1 LHGTKTVSKKEI
13 NQVKTINES
22 LRTFSSE
29 DISVEGETFEIKS
42 KEKDVADFLKRV
54 KEAISAGGSVQI
66 AYKNKRKPKAMTE
79 R

>member
-1 LHGTKTVSKKEI
+1 MHGTKTLSKKEI

-66 AYKNKRKPKAMTE
+66 AYKHKNKSNAMTE